1 MKGMNELHLN
11 TATMIEILQMWIDMD
26 MPIDKPKV
34 INIKPVDD
42 KYYGCTMFVVELESE
57 LLSSVNQ

>member
-1 MKGMNELHLN
+1 MNELHLN

-34 INIKPVDD
+34 TSFKASDTSHSGGPVFIVQLDSD
-42 KYYGCTMFVVELESE
+42 KAPSKC
-57 LLSSVNQ
+57 